1 MTALIMF
8 KMIDC
13 LFHPLNRNMSLCVNF
28 A

>member
-13 LFHPLNRNMSLCVNF
+13 QFHPLNRHM
-28 A
+28 

>member
-13 LFHPLNRNMSLCVNF
+13 LFHPLNRNM
-28 A
+28 